1 MEKNIPSLIDPFLCN
16 LMEPNGSSLS
26 SYYQQPPQQ
35 QAPPPPPPQHQ
46 SPTAAPVQPP
56 RPPPPNGIQPNAAA
70 YPHSAPA
77 ASEPGK
83 RKRGR
88 PRKYGTSEQG
98 GTKAASSPPPSSAV
112 HLSSFS
118 PTRRD
123 QSFGAAAGG
132 SVSSSSGSSKKSQLP
147 ALGNA
152 GQGFTPHIINVSAGE
167 DVAQKIMFFMQ
178 QSKRE
183 LCILSASGSI
193 SNASLR
199 QPAMSGGNVTIE
211 GRFEILSLSGSYV
224 RTELGGRTGGLS
236 VCLSTTDGQVLGGG
250 VGGPLKAAG
259 PVQVIVG
266 TFLIDAKTD
275 VSAGVKGDASLSKL
289 PSQFGGVSVS
299 SADFQPVVEHT
310 GRNPIRGNDDDQSI
324 GGSHFMVEPHGMQ
337 MSHSHPTS
345 WTGGIDGRSSAPYEF
360 TGRTAHGSQES
371 PENGDYERLP
381 D

>member
-1 MEKNIPSLIDPFLCN
+1 MVSNPTPPRTLTLPPPLRSPARGREGGPGS
-16 LMEPNGSSLS
+16 MEPPSRVG
-26 SYYQQPPQQ
+26 
-35 QAPPPPPPQHQ
+35 
-46 SPTAAPVQPP
+46 
-56 RPPPPNGIQPNAAA
+56 
-70 YPHSAPA
+70 
-77 ASEPGK
+77 
-83 RKRGR
+83 RKRRRLLLLPLPFTCRRFR
-88 PRKYGTSEQG
+88 PRG
-98 GTKAASSPPPSSAV
+98 GTNRSVLPLAV
-112 HLSSFS
+112 LF
-118 PTRRD
+118 R
-123 QSFGAAAGG
+123 
-132 SVSSSSGSSKKSQLP
+132 LP
-147 ALGNA
+147 AGLQRNLSFLRSVGVACNA